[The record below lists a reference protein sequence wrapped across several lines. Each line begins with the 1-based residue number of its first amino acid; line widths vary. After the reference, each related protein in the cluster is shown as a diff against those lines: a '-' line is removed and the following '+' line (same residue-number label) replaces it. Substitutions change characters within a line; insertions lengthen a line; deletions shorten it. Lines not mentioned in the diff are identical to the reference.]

1 MYNVKEF
8 KLKLLNIFERSHKNN
23 TEELR
28 DKIEDL
34 IEESEEAENIDDED
48 KLDIGELSLVSN
60 VLKLRDLT
68 VKDIMIPRAEIV
80 SATENATLEDFI
92 EIFTKSGYSQIP
104 VYSYTLDNVIGVV
117 RIRDFIPYTTNS
129 KVFAL
134 KDILQEVSFIVPSL
148 QLLELLIEMRT
159 SKMHMA
165 LVVDEFGGVDGLVT
179 LEDVVSKIV
188 GEINSHQIL
197 PKFEH
202 RSDGSF
208 LIDARYSLTSCSEKL
223 DIDLLAPFIDNDDEL
238 LDIDTVGGLVA
249 YIAGRVPKKGEIVE
263 HPSNIEFEIADSDP
277 RKIKQ
282 LILRYK

>member
-1 MYNVKEF
+1 MKF
-8 KLKLLNIFERSHKNN
+8 LNIFEKNHKNN

-34 IEESEEAENIDDED
+34 IEESEEADNIDAED

-80 SATENATLEDFI
+80 SATEDATLADFI
-92 EIFTKSGYSQIP
+92 EIFSKSGYSQIP
-104 VYSYTLDNVIGVV
+104 VYSDTLDNVIGVV

-129 KVFAL
+129 KVFEL
-134 KDILQEVSFIVPSL
+134 KDILHEVSFIVPSL

-197 PKFEH
+197 PKFEY

-208 LIDARYSLTSCSEKL
+208 LIDARYSLSSCSEKL
-223 DIDLLAPFIDNDDEL
+223 DIDLLAPFVENEDES
-238 LDIDTVGGLVA
+238 LDIDTVGGLVV
-249 YIAGRVPKKGEIVE
+249 YIAGRVPKNGEIVE

>member
-1 MYNVKEF
+1 MKF
-8 KLKLLNIFERSHKNN
+8 LNIFEKNHKNN

-34 IEESEEAENIDDED
+34 IEESEEADNIDAED

-80 SATENATLEDFI
+80 SATEDATLADFI
-92 EIFTKSGYSQIP
+92 EIFSKSGYSQIP
-104 VYSYTLDNVIGVV
+104 VYSDTLDNVVGVV

-129 KVFAL
+129 KVFEL
-134 KDILQEVSFIVPSL
+134 KDILREVSFIVPSL

-197 PKFEH
+197 PKFEY

-208 LIDARYSLTSCSEKL
+208 LIDARYSLASCSEKL
-223 DIDLLAPFIDNDDEL
+223 DIDLLAPFIENEDES
-238 LDIDTVGGLVA
+238 LDIDTVGGLVV
-249 YIAGRVPKKGEIVE
+249 YIAGRVPKNGEIVE